1 MKKYLFT
8 LLASFIGFSTYSQII
23 NNSIEYIQEEDI
35 AQAEKLLEAYF
46 TPMAE
51 SFGAGLNNGWYNT
64 AKPHNLGGFD
74 LTFTVNTVI
83 IPSSAKTFN
92 IKDAGG
98 TVFTSSTKTEAST
111 IFGSSDATPMTYNMS
126 GPGDQAIGQG
136 DFNMPGGFKT
146 PAMPLPMIQAGIGLI
161 KNTAIDIRYMPMLN
175 VANNFN
181 VNLFGIGLKHDLLQ
195 WIPVVGD
202 AIPMSLSLQG
212 GYTTLNT
219 ELKISGQEV
228 SLNTKATTINLV
240 ASKRLL
246 MFTGYAGIGYN
257 SSTTS
262 FSADADFELKGE
274 SGASIKFEEKVQ
286 MDFES
291 KNNLRAN
298 VGFRFNITL
307 VTIQADYTFS
317 EYPTATLGLGVSLR

>member
-8 LLASFIGFSTYSQII
+8 LLAGLIGFTSNGQTMESII
-23 NNSIEYIQEEDI
+23 GSDI
-35 AQAEKLLEAYF
+35 AQGEKLIEAYF

-64 AKPHNLGGFD
+64 AKPHSLGGFD

-126 GPGDQAIGQG
+126 GPADQAIGQG

-175 VANNFN
+175 VGDNIN
-181 VNLFGIGLKHDLLQ
+181 VNLFGVGIKHDLLQ
-195 WIPVVGD
+195 WIPVAGD

-212 GYTTLNT
+212 GYTTLNA
-219 ELKISGQEV
+219 ELKISGQDV

-246 MFTGYAGIGYN
+246 MVTGYAGVGYN
-257 SSTTS
+257 SATTT
-262 FSADADFELKGE
+262 FSSNANFDLGGVQFDEKVE
-274 SGASIKFEEKVQ
+274 MKFE
-286 MDFES
+286 S
-291 KNNLRAN
+291 NKNVRAN
-298 VGFRFNITL
+298 IGLRFNITL

>member
-8 LLASFIGFSTYSQII
+8 LLAGLIGFSSYSQT
-23 NNSIEYIQEEDI
+23 SILGQDI
-35 AQAEKLLEAYF
+35 KQGEKLLEAYF

-64 AKPHNLGGFD
+64 AKPHSLGGFD
-74 LTFTVNTVI
+74 LTFTLNTVI
-83 IPSSAKTFN
+83 IPNAAESFKIGNEF
-92 IKDAGG
+92 GG
-98 TVFTSSTKTEAST
+98 VFTSTETEASS
-111 IFGSSDATPMTYNMS
+111 IFGSSDGTPMTYTNS
-126 GPGDQAIGQG
+126 TTSTDV

-146 PAMPLPMIQAGIGLI
+146 AALPLPMIQAGIGLI

-175 VANNFN
+175 VGKSGDKSIK
-181 VNLFGIGLKHDLLQ
+181 VNLFGVGLKHDILQ

-212 GYTTLNT
+212 GYTALNT
-219 ELKISGQEV
+219 KLKISGQEV

-246 MFTGYAGIGYN
+246 MFTGYAGVGYN

-262 FSADADFELKGE
+262 FSADADFEL
-274 SGASIKFEEKVQ
+274 SGNPGIKFEEKVQ

>member
-1 MKKYLFT
+1 
-8 LLASFIGFSTYSQII
+8 
-23 NNSIEYIQEEDI
+23 
-35 AQAEKLLEAYF
+35 
-46 TPMAE
+46 
-51 SFGAGLNNGWYNT
+51 
-64 AKPHNLGGFD
+64 
-74 LTFTVNTVI
+74 
-83 IPSSAKTFN
+83 
-92 IKDAGG
+92 
-98 TVFTSSTKTEAST
+98 
-111 IFGSSDATPMTYNMS
+111 
-126 GPGDQAIGQG
+126 
-136 DFNMPGGFKT
+136 MPGGFKT
-146 PAMPLPMIQAGIGLI
+146 LAMPLPMIQAGIGLI

-175 VANNFN
+175 VGKSGDKSIK
-181 VNLFGIGLKHDLLQ
+181 VNLFGVGLKHDILQ
-195 WIPVVGD
+195 WIPAIGD

-219 ELKISGQEV
+219 ELKIYEQEV

-262 FSADADFELKGE
+262 FSADADFEL
-274 SGASIKFEEKVQ
+274 SGIKFEEKVQ

>member
-8 LLASFIGFSTYSQII
+8 LLAGLIGFTSNGQSAIFGD
-23 NNSIEYIQEEDI
+23 DI
-35 AQAEKLLEAYF
+35 KQGEKLIEAYF

-64 AKPHNLGGFD
+64 AKPHSLGGFD
-74 LTFTVNTVI
+74 LTFTLNTVI
-83 IPSSAKTFN
+83 IPNSAKTFN
-92 IKDAGG
+92 IEDAGG
-98 TVFTSSTKTEAST
+98 TVFTSSTETEAST
-111 IFGSSDATPMTYNMS
+111 IFGSSDATPMTYNTSDPVNMND
-126 GPGDQAIGQG
+126 PLVQG

-146 PAMPLPMIQAGIGLI
+146 PAVPLPMIQAGIGLI

-175 VANNFN
+175 IGNNFN
-181 VNLFGIGLKHDLLQ
+181 VNLFGIGIKHDVLQ

-202 AIPMSLSLQG
+202 AIPMSLSFQG

-219 ELKISGQEV
+219 ELKISDQEV

-246 MFTGYAGIGYN
+246 MFTGYAGVGYN
-257 SSTTS
+257 SATTT
-262 FSADADFELKGE
+262 FSSNANFDLGGVQFN
-274 SGASIKFEEKVQ
+274 EKVEVP
-286 MDFES
+286 FES
-291 KNNLRAN
+291 NNNLRAN
-298 VGFRFNITL
+298 IGLRFNITL

-317 EYPTATLGLGVSLR
+317 EYQTATLGLGVSLR

>member
-1 MKKYLFT
+1 MRKLLFT
-8 LLASFIGFSTYSQII
+8 LLFGLIGFISYSQTVQGILGK
-23 NNSIEYIQEEDI
+23 DI
-35 AQAEKLLEAYF
+35 AQGERLLEAYF

-74 LTFTVNTVI
+74 LTFTLNTVI
-83 IPSSAKTFN
+83 IPNTAESFKIGDEF
-92 IKDAGG
+92 GG
-98 TVFTSSTKTEAST
+98 VFTSTETEASS
-111 IFGSSDATPMTYNMS
+111 IFGSSDGTPMTYTNS
-126 GPGDQAIGQG
+126 NTSTDV

-146 PAMPLPMIQAGIGLI
+146 PALPLPMLQAGIGLI

-175 VANNFN
+175 VGNNFN

-212 GYTTLNT
+212 GYTALNT
-219 ELKISGQEV
+219 DLKISGQEV

-246 MFTGYAGIGYN
+246 MVTGYAGIGYN
-257 SSTTS
+257 SATTT
-262 FSADADFELKGE
+262 FSSNANFDLGGVQFDEKVE
-274 SGASIKFEEKVQ
+274 MKFE
-286 MDFES
+286 S
-291 KNNLRAN
+291 NKNVRAN
-298 VGFRFNITL
+298 IGLRLNITL

>member
-8 LLASFIGFSTYSQII
+8 LLASFIGFSSYSQTVQ
-23 NNSIEYIQEEDI
+23 SILGQDI
-35 AQAEKLLEAYF
+35 KQGEKLLEAYF
-46 TPMAE
+46 SPMAE

-74 LTFTVNTVI
+74 LTFTLNTVI
-83 IPSSAKTFN
+83 IPNAAESFKIGNEF
-92 IKDAGG
+92 GG
-98 TVFTSSTKTEAST
+98 VFTSTETEASS
-111 IFGSSDATPMTYNMS
+111 IFGSSDGTPMTYTNS
-126 GPGDQAIGQG
+126 NTSTDV

-146 PAMPLPMIQAGIGLI
+146 PALPLPMLQAGIGLI

-175 VANNFN
+175 VGNNFN

-195 WIPVVGD
+195 WIPVAGD

-219 ELKISGQEV
+219 ELKISEQDV

-246 MFTGYAGIGYN
+246 MVTGYAGIGYN

-262 FSADADFELKGE
+262 FSADADFELNG
-274 SGASIKFEEKVQ
+274 IKFEEKVQ
-286 MDFES
+286 MEFES

-307 VTIQADYTFS
+307 VTIQADYTFA

>member
-1 MKKYLFT
+1 MKKLLFT
-8 LLASFIGFSTYSQII
+8 LLSGLIGLNSFAQPDPPIT
-23 NNSIEYIQEEDI
+23 SIFADDI
-35 AQAEKLLEAYF
+35 AQGEKLIEAYF

-51 SFGAGLNNGWYNT
+51 SFGAGLNSGWYNT
-64 AKPHNLGGFD
+64 AKPHSLGGFD
-74 LTFTVNTVI
+74 LTFTLNTVI
-83 IPSSAKTFN
+83 IPNSAKKFN
-92 IKDAGG
+92 IADAGG
-98 TVFTSSTKTEAST
+98 TTFTSAETEAST
-111 IFGSSDATPMTYNMS
+111 IFGSSDGTPMTYTNS
-126 GPGDQAIGQG
+126 NTSTDV

-146 PAMPLPMIQAGIGLI
+146 PALPLPMLQAGIGLI
-161 KNTAIDIRYMPMLN
+161 KNTAIDIRYMPMLDVGN
-175 VANNFN
+175 AVK

-195 WIPVVGD
+195 WIPVAGD
-202 AIPMSLSLQG
+202 AIPMSLSLQW
-212 GYTTLNT
+212 GYTNLNT
-219 ELKISGQEV
+219 ELKIDVHEV
-228 SLNTKATTINLV
+228 SLNTKANTINLV

-246 MFTGYAGIGYN
+246 MVTGYAGVGYN

-262 FSADADFELKGE
+262 FSADADFEL
-274 SGASIKFEEKVQ
+274 SGIKFEEKVQ

>member
-8 LLASFIGFSTYSQII
+8 LLGGLIGLNSF
-23 NNSIEYIQEEDI
+23 
-35 AQAEKLLEAYF
+35 AQTALPITTIFADDVKQGKILLEAYF

-64 AKPHNLGGFD
+64 AKPHRLGGFD
-74 LTFTVNTVI
+74 LTFTVNNVI
-83 IPSSAKTFN
+83 IPSSEKTFN

-126 GPGDQAIGQG
+126 GADPALGQS

-175 VANNFN
+175 VGDNIN
-181 VNLFGIGLKHDLLQ
+181 VNIFGIGIKHDVLQ

-212 GYTTLNT
+212 GHTTLNT
-219 ELKISGQEV
+219 ELKIAGQEV

-246 MFTGYAGIGYN
+246 MVTGYAGVGYN
-257 SSTTS
+257 SATTT
-262 FSADADFELKGE
+262 FSSNANFDLG
-274 SGASIKFEEKVQ
+274 GVQFEEKVE
-286 MDFES
+286 MKFES
-291 KNNLRAN
+291 NKNVRAN
-298 VGFRFNITL
+298 IGLRFNITL
-307 VTIQADYTFS
+307 VTIQADYTLS
-317 EYPTATLGLGVSLR
+317 EYPTATLGLGFSLR